1 MLKLRAAS
9 RRTPVFTD
17 SSKSRHNAF
26 YEFAECGIMTMTLVW
41 SGVALWLALNAIVA
55 ACLLVAQPGTVTHA
69 PYRGP
74 DSI

>member
-1 MLKLRAAS
+1 
-9 RRTPVFTD
+9 
-17 SSKSRHNAF
+17 
-26 YEFAECGIMTMTLVW
+26 MTMTLVW